1 MRAGVDCGG
10 MDQGDLR
17 EETVVK
23 KCLWRKARQHGSR
36 VILLSHA

>member
-23 KCLWRKARQHGSR
+23 NACRGKPGSMAAR
-36 VILLSHA
+36 